1 MSDIFIDSQNKNKI
15 FSSSNNISDNTNNEL
30 NELKSYNYKVDEV
43 QNNFNEDSLNKNQIS
58 DEKTNSELNDKLI
71 YENEENKFDILI
83 RKYKQIEEEN
93 KKLNNQ
99 IKKETLIIEE
109 QNNTILLLK
118 SSIENDFFKNNDITK
133 YITLEN
139 IIDFIKLKTENEQY
153 KKELVLSQALINSLQ
168 AENVRLIKV
177 KEENSDL
184 INIETDDFLSNSE
197 HKIYDINSNQE
208 NEIINELNKENN
220 ILKKL
225 IQEATSKLN
234 YLLINEKNTKILSED
249 KNILSLQIKEKNEII
264 NKYEEKLSFFNSYII
279 QIKSSFNKI
288 KQCII
293 NTIKSYNKIANED
306 LNSLLSNNFSQNISK
321 LNMLI
326 TNIDDI
332 EQYNLETQP
341 ELDLHNAIYE
351 LITSIN
357 EEFIILYEKV
367 FQTNNYYKESNEKVN
382 ELEFQLKEF
391 NNINSISNNELN
403 KLKDEYVK
411 TIIKL
416 NLEISE
422 KESDNYFLKEQS
434 EFLKKD
440 LNDIIDILTAI
451 INIFKNNNEIQLST
465 CLNNFLENVKEKQN
479 LIFEKEKTIN
489 KIQKNNHKI
498 KNLKLENKNVNNFK
512 FYNEEYINNIINN
525 FQKKINEKEN
535 QLAIIKKQINSILY

>member
-1 MSDIFIDSQNKNKI
+1 MSDILIDSQNKNKK

-118 SSIENDFFKNNDITK
+118 SSIENDFFKNNDMKK
-133 YITLEN
+133 YITKEN

-168 AENVRLIKV
+168 EENLRLIKS

-249 KNILSLQIKEKNEII
+249 KKILSLQIEEKNEII

-326 TNIDDI
+326 TNTDDI

-391 NNINSISNNELN
+391 NNNSISNNELN

-416 NLEISE
+416 NLELSE
-422 KESDNYFLKEQS
+422 KESDNFFLKENS
-434 EFLKKD
+434 DFLKKD
-440 LNDIIDILTAI
+440 LNDIIDVLSAI
-451 INIFKNNNEIQLST
+451 THIFKNNNEIQIIKY
-465 CLNNFLENVKEKQN
+465 LNIFLENEKEKLN

-498 KNLKLENKNVNNFK
+498 KNLKLENKNVSNIK
-512 FYNEEYINNIINN
+512 FYDEEYINDIIND
-525 FQKKINEKEN
+525 FQNKINEKNN
-535 QLAIIKKQINSILY
+535 QLDKIKKQIFSMLY

>member
-1 MSDIFIDSQNKNKI
+1 MSDIFIDSQNKNKK

-118 SSIENDFFKNNDITK
+118 SSIENDFFKNNDMKK
-133 YITLEN
+133 YITKEN

-168 AENVRLIKV
+168 AENLRLIKS

-208 NEIINELNKENN
+208 NKIINELNKENN

-326 TNIDDI
+326 TNTDDI

-391 NNINSISNNELN
+391 NNNSISNNELN

-416 NLEISE
+416 NLELSE
-422 KESDNYFLKEQS
+422 KESDNFFLKENS
-434 EFLKKD
+434 DFLKKD
-440 LNDIIDILTAI
+440 LNDIIDVLSAI
-451 INIFKNNNEIQLST
+451 THIFKNNNEIQIIKY
-465 CLNNFLENVKEKQN
+465 LNIFLENEKEKLN

-498 KNLKLENKNVNNFK
+498 KNLKLENKNVSNIK
-512 FYNEEYINNIINN
+512 FYDEEYINDIIND
-525 FQKKINEKEN
+525 FQNKINEKKN
-535 QLAIIKKQINSILY
+535 QLDKIKKQIFSMLY

>member
-1 MSDIFIDSQNKNKI
+1 MSDIFIDSQNKNKK
-15 FSSSNNISDNTNNEL
+15 FSSSNNISDNINNEL

-118 SSIENDFFKNNDITK
+118 SSIENDFFKNNDIKK
-133 YITLEN
+133 YITKEN

-168 AENVRLIKV
+168 AENLRLIKT

-326 TNIDDI
+326 TNTDDI

-391 NNINSISNNELN
+391 NNNSISNNELN

-416 NLEISE
+416 NLELSE
-422 KESDNYFLKEQS
+422 KESDNFFLKENS
-434 EFLKKD
+434 DFLKKD
-440 LNDIIDILTAI
+440 LNDIIDVLSAI
-451 INIFKNNNEIQLST
+451 THIFKNNNEIQIIKY
-465 CLNNFLENVKEKQN
+465 LNIFLENEKEKLN

-498 KNLKLENKNVNNFK
+498 KNLKLENKNVSNIK
-512 FYNEEYINNIINN
+512 FYDEEYINDIIND
-525 FQKKINEKEN
+525 FQNKINEKKN
-535 QLAIIKKQINSILY
+535 QLDKIKKQIFSILH

>member
-58 DEKTNSELNDKLI
+58 NEKTNSELNDKLI

-118 SSIENDFFKNNDITK
+118 SSIENDFFKNNDMKK
-133 YITLEN
+133 YITKEN

-168 AENVRLIKV
+168 AENLRLIKT

-391 NNINSISNNELN
+391 NNNSISNNELN

-422 KESDNYFLKEQS
+422 KESDNFFLKENS
-434 EFLKKD
+434 DFLKKD
-440 LNDIIDILTAI
+440 LNDIIDVLSAI
-451 INIFKNNNEIQLST
+451 THIFKNNNEIQIIKY
-465 CLNNFLENVKEKQN
+465 LNIFLENEKEKLN

-498 KNLKLENKNVNNFK
+498 KNLKLENKNVSNIK
-512 FYNEEYINNIINN
+512 FYDEEYINDIIND
-525 FQKKINEKEN
+525 FQNKINEKKN
-535 QLAIIKKQINSILY
+535 QLDKIKKQIFSMLY

>member
-1 MSDIFIDSQNKNKI
+1 MSDIFIDSQNKNKK

-118 SSIENDFFKNNDITK
+118 SSIENDFFKNNDMKK
-133 YITLEN
+133 YITKEN

-168 AENVRLIKV
+168 AENLRLIKS

-326 TNIDDI
+326 TNTDDI

-391 NNINSISNNELN
+391 NNNSISNNELN

-416 NLEISE
+416 NLELSE
-422 KESDNYFLKEQS
+422 KESDNFFLKENS
-434 EFLKKD
+434 DFLKKD
-440 LNDIIDILTAI
+440 LNDIIDVLSAI
-451 INIFKNNNEIQLST
+451 THIFKNNNEIQIIKY
-465 CLNNFLENVKEKQN
+465 LNIFLENEKEKLN

-498 KNLKLENKNVNNFK
+498 KNLKLENKNVSNIK
-512 FYNEEYINNIINN
+512 FYDEEYINDIIND
-525 FQKKINEKEN
+525 FQNKINEKKN
-535 QLAIIKKQINSILY
+535 QLDKIKKQIFSMLY

>member
-118 SSIENDFFKNNDITK
+118 SSIENGFFKNNDMKK
-133 YITLEN
+133 YITKEN

-168 AENVRLIKV
+168 AENLRLIKS

-391 NNINSISNNELN
+391 NNNSISNNELN

-416 NLEISE
+416 NLELSE
-422 KESDNYFLKEQS
+422 KESDNFFLKENS
-434 EFLKKD
+434 DFLKKD
-440 LNDIIDILTAI
+440 LNDIIDVLSAI
-451 INIFKNNNEIQLST
+451 THIFKNNNEIQIIKY
-465 CLNNFLENVKEKQN
+465 LNIFLENEKEKLN

-498 KNLKLENKNVNNFK
+498 KNLKLENKNVSNIK
-512 FYNEEYINNIINN
+512 FYDEEYINDIIND
-525 FQKKINEKEN
+525 FQNKINEKKN
-535 QLAIIKKQINSILY
+535 QLDKIKKQIFSMLY

>member
-1 MSDIFIDSQNKNKI
+1 MSDIFIDSQNKNKK

-71 YENEENKFDILI
+71 YESEENKFDILI

-118 SSIENDFFKNNDITK
+118 SSIENDFFKNNDMKK
-133 YITLEN
+133 YITKEN

-168 AENVRLIKV
+168 AENLRLIKS

-249 KNILSLQIKEKNEII
+249 KKILSLQIEEKNEII

-367 FQTNNYYKESNEKVN
+367 FQTNNYYKESNDKVN
-382 ELEFQLKEF
+382 ELELQLKEF
-391 NNINSISNNELN
+391 NNNSVSNNELN

-416 NLEISE
+416 NLELSE
-422 KESDNYFLKEQS
+422 KESDNFFLKENS
-434 EFLKKD
+434 DFLKKD
-440 LNDIIDILTAI
+440 LNDIIDVLSAI
-451 INIFKNNNEIQLST
+451 THIFKNNNEIQIIKY
-465 CLNNFLENVKEKQN
+465 LNIFLENEKEKLN

-498 KNLKLENKNVNNFK
+498 KNLKLENKNVSNIK
-512 FYNEEYINNIINN
+512 FYDEEYINDIIND
-525 FQKKINEKEN
+525 FQNKINEKKN
-535 QLAIIKKQINSILY
+535 QLDKIKKQIFSMFY

>member
-1 MSDIFIDSQNKNKI
+1 MSDIFADSQNKNKK
-15 FSSSNNISDNTNNEL
+15 FSSSNNISDNANKEL
-30 NELKSYNYKVDEV
+30 NEFKSNNFQNDEI
-43 QNNFNEDSLNKNQIS
+43 QNNFNEDSLNKNPIS
-58 DEKTNSELNDKLI
+58 DEKTNSEHNDKSS
-71 YENEENKFDILI
+71 YENEENKSNVLTK
-83 RKYKQIEEEN
+83 KYKQLEDEN
-93 KKLNNQ
+93 KKLINQ
-99 IKKETLIIEE
+99 IKKDELIIE
-109 QNNTILLLK
+109 QKNNTILLLK

-197 HKIYDINSNQE
+197 NKLYDINSNRE

-225 IQEATSKLN
+225 IQEATAQLN
-234 YLLINEKNTKILSED
+234 YLLTNEKNIKILSEEN
-249 KNILSLQIKEKNEII
+249 NILNLQIKEKNDRI
-264 NKYEEKLSFFNSYII
+264 NQYEEKLSFFNSYII

-288 KQCII
+288 KQYII
-293 NTIKSYNKIANED
+293 NTINSYNKIANED
-306 LNSLLSNNFSQNISK
+306 LNSLLSNNFSQNIYK

-326 TNIDDI
+326 SNLDDI

-341 ELDLHNAIYE
+341 ELNLHNAIYE
-351 LITSIN
+351 LVTNIN

-367 FQTNNYYKESNEKVN
+367 FQTNNYYKESNDKVN
-382 ELEFQLKEF
+382 ELELQLKEF
-391 NNINSISNNELN
+391 NNNSVSNNELN

-434 EFLKKD
+434 DFLKKD

-465 CLNNFLENVKEKQN
+465 CLNNFLENVTEKQN

>member
-1 MSDIFIDSQNKNKI
+1 MSDIFIDSQNKNKK
-15 FSSSNNISDNTNNEL
+15 FSISNNISDNTNNEL
-30 NELKSYNYKVDEV
+30 KELKSYNYQVDEI
-43 QNNFNEDSLNKNQIS
+43 QNNFNDDSLNKNSIS
-58 DEKTNSELNDKLI
+58 DEKTNSENNDKSL
-71 YENEENKFDILI
+71 YENEENKYVILI

-99 IKKETLIIEE
+99 IKKDQLMIEE
-109 QNNTILLLK
+109 QNQTILLLK
-118 SSIENDFFKNNDITK
+118 SSIENDFFQNNDMKK
-133 YITLEN
+133 YITKEN

-168 AENVRLIKV
+168 EENLRLIKT
-177 KEENSDL
+177 KEENSDV

-197 HKIYDINSNQE
+197 QKIYDINSNRE
-208 NEIINELNKENN
+208 NELINELNKENN
-220 ILKKL
+220 VLKKL

-249 KNILSLQIKEKNEII
+249 KNILTLQIKEKNDII

-293 NTIKSYNKIANED
+293 NSINSYNKIANED
-306 LNSLLSNNFSQNISK
+306 LSSLLSNNFSQNISK

-326 TNIDDI
+326 TNFDDI

-367 FQTNNYYKESNEKVN
+367 FQTNNYYKESNDKVK

-391 NNINSISNNELN
+391 NSNSISNDELN
-403 KLKDEYVK
+403 KLKDDYVK

-422 KESDNYFLKEQS
+422 KESDNYFLKENS
-434 EFLKKD
+434 VFLKKD
-440 LNDIIDILTAI
+440 LNDIMDILSAI
-451 INIFKNNNEIQLST
+451 INIFKNNNEIQLTT
-465 CLNNFLENVKEKQN
+465 CLNNFLENINEKLN
-479 LIFEKEKTIN
+479 LILEKNKTIN

-512 FYNEEYINNIINN
+512 FYDEEYINEIIND

-535 QLAIIKKQINSILY
+535 ELDKIKKQIFSILN

>member
-118 SSIENDFFKNNDITK
+118 SSIENDFFKNNDIKK
-133 YITLEN
+133 YITKEN

-168 AENVRLIKV
+168 AENLRLIKS

-391 NNINSISNNELN
+391 NNNSISNNELN

-416 NLEISE
+416 NLELSE
-422 KESDNYFLKEQS
+422 KESDNFFLKENS
-434 EFLKKD
+434 DFLKKD
-440 LNDIIDILTAI
+440 LNDIIDVLSAI
-451 INIFKNNNEIQLST
+451 THIFKNNNEIQIIKY
-465 CLNNFLENVKEKQN
+465 LNIFLENEKEKLN

-498 KNLKLENKNVNNFK
+498 KNLKLENKNVSNIK
-512 FYNEEYINNIINN
+512 FYDEEYINDIIND
-525 FQKKINEKEN
+525 FQNKINEKKN
-535 QLAIIKKQINSILY
+535 QLDKIKKQIFSMLY

>member
-1 MSDIFIDSQNKNKI
+1 MSDIFIDSQNKNKK

-118 SSIENDFFKNNDITK
+118 SSIENDFFKNNDMKK
-133 YITLEN
+133 YITKEN

-168 AENVRLIKV
+168 AENLRLIKT

-391 NNINSISNNELN
+391 NNNSISNNELN

-416 NLEISE
+416 NLELSE
-422 KESDNYFLKEQS
+422 KESDNFFLKENS
-434 EFLKKD
+434 DFLKKD
-440 LNDIIDILTAI
+440 LNDIIDVLSAI
-451 INIFKNNNEIQLST
+451 THIFKNNNEIQIIKY
-465 CLNNFLENVKEKQN
+465 LNIFLENEKEKLN

-498 KNLKLENKNVNNFK
+498 KNLKLENKNVSNIK
-512 FYNEEYINNIINN
+512 FYDEEYINDIIND
-525 FQKKINEKEN
+525 FQNKINEKKN
-535 QLAIIKKQINSILY
+535 QLDKIKKQIFSMLY

>member
-1 MSDIFIDSQNKNKI
+1 MSDIFIDSQNKNKK

-118 SSIENDFFKNNDITK
+118 SSIENDFFKNNDMKK
-133 YITLEN
+133 YITKEN

-168 AENVRLIKV
+168 AENLRLIKT

-220 ILKKL
+220 IFKKL

-249 KNILSLQIKEKNEII
+249 KKILSLQIEEKNEII

-391 NNINSISNNELN
+391 NNNSISNNELN

-416 NLEISE
+416 NLELSE
-422 KESDNYFLKEQS
+422 KESDNFFLKENS
-434 EFLKKD
+434 DFLKKD
-440 LNDIIDILTAI
+440 LNDIIGVLSAI
-451 INIFKNNNEIQLST
+451 THIFKNNNEIQIIKY
-465 CLNNFLENVKEKQN
+465 LNIFLENEKEKLN

-498 KNLKLENKNVNNFK
+498 KNLKLENKNVSNIK
-512 FYNEEYINNIINN
+512 FYDEEYINDIIND
-525 FQKKINEKEN
+525 FQNKINEKKN
-535 QLAIIKKQINSILY
+535 QLDKIKKQIFSMLY

>member
-1 MSDIFIDSQNKNKI
+1 MSDIFIDSQNKNKK

-118 SSIENDFFKNNDITK
+118 SSIENDFFKNNDMKK
-133 YITLEN
+133 YITKEN

-168 AENVRLIKV
+168 AENLRLIKS

-184 INIETDDFLSNSE
+184 INIETADFLSNSE

-249 KNILSLQIKEKNEII
+249 KKILSLQIEEKNEII

-391 NNINSISNNELN
+391 NNNSISNNELN
-403 KLKDEYVK
+403 KLKM
-411 TIIKL
+411 
-416 NLEISE
+416 NM
-422 KESDNYFLKEQS
+422 
-434 EFLKKD
+434 
-440 LNDIIDILTAI
+440 
-451 INIFKNNNEIQLST
+451 
-465 CLNNFLENVKEKQN
+465 
-479 LIFEKEKTIN
+479 
-489 KIQKNNHKI
+489 
-498 KNLKLENKNVNNFK
+498 
-512 FYNEEYINNIINN
+512 
-525 FQKKINEKEN
+525 
-535 QLAIIKKQINSILY
+535 

>member
-1 MSDIFIDSQNKNKI
+1 MSDIFIDSQNKNKK

-99 IKKETLIIEE
+99 IKKKTLIIEE

-118 SSIENDFFKNNDITK
+118 SCIENDFFKNNDIKK
-133 YITLEN
+133 YITKEN

-168 AENVRLIKV
+168 AENLRLIKS

-367 FQTNNYYKESNEKVN
+367 FQTNDYYKESNEKVN

-391 NNINSISNNELN
+391 NNNSISNNELN

-416 NLEISE
+416 NLELSE
-422 KESDNYFLKEQS
+422 KESDNFFLKENS
-434 EFLKKD
+434 DFLKKD
-440 LNDIIDILTAI
+440 LNDIIDVLSAI
-451 INIFKNNNEIQLST
+451 THIFKNNNEIQIIKY
-465 CLNNFLENVKEKQN
+465 LNIFLENEKEKLN

-498 KNLKLENKNVNNFK
+498 KNLKLENKNVSNIK
-512 FYNEEYINNIINN
+512 FYDEEYINDIIND
-525 FQKKINEKEN
+525 FQNKINEKKN
-535 QLAIIKKQINSILY
+535 QLDKIKKQIFSMLY

>member
-71 YENEENKFDILI
+71 YESEENKFDILI

-118 SSIENDFFKNNDITK
+118 SSIENDFFKNNDMKK
-133 YITLEN
+133 YITKEN

-168 AENVRLIKV
+168 AENLRLIKT

-249 KNILSLQIKEKNEII
+249 KKILSLQIEEKNEII

-326 TNIDDI
+326 TNTDDI

-391 NNINSISNNELN
+391 NNNSISNNELN

-416 NLEISE
+416 NLELSE
-422 KESDNYFLKEQS
+422 KESDNFFLKENS
-434 EFLKKD
+434 DFLKKD
-440 LNDIIDILTAI
+440 LNDIIDVLSAI
-451 INIFKNNNEIQLST
+451 THIFKNNNEIQIIKY
-465 CLNNFLENVKEKQN
+465 LNIFLENEKEKLN

-498 KNLKLENKNVNNFK
+498 KNLKLENKNVSNIK
-512 FYNEEYINNIINN
+512 FYDEEYINDIIND
-525 FQKKINEKEN
+525 FQNKINEKKN
-535 QLAIIKKQINSILY
+535 QLDKIKKQIFSILY

>member
-1 MSDIFIDSQNKNKI
+1 MSDIFIDSQNKNKK

-118 SSIENDFFKNNDITK
+118 SSIENDFFKNNDMKK
-133 YITLEN
+133 YITKEN

-168 AENVRLIKV
+168 EENLRLIKS

-249 KNILSLQIKEKNEII
+249 KKILSLQIEEKNEII

-326 TNIDDI
+326 TNTDDI

-391 NNINSISNNELN
+391 NNNSISNNELN

-416 NLEISE
+416 NLELSE
-422 KESDNYFLKEQS
+422 KESDNFFLKENS
-434 EFLKKD
+434 DFLKKD
-440 LNDIIDILTAI
+440 LNDIIDVLSAI
-451 INIFKNNNEIQLST
+451 THIFKNNNEIQIIKY
-465 CLNNFLENVKEKQN
+465 LNIFLENEKEKLN
-479 LIFEKEKTIN
+479 LILEKEKTIN

-498 KNLKLENKNVNNFK
+498 KNLKLENKNVSNIK
-512 FYNEEYINNIINN
+512 FYDEEYINDIIND
-525 FQKKINEKEN
+525 FQNKINEKNN
-535 QLAIIKKQINSILY
+535 QLDKIKKQIFSMLY

>member
-1 MSDIFIDSQNKNKI
+1 MSDILADSQNKNKK
-15 FSSSNNISDNTNNEL
+15 FSSSNGISNNSNNEL
-30 NELKSYNYKVDEV
+30 NELKSYNFQVDEM
-43 QNNFNEDSLNKNQIS
+43 QNNFNEDSLNKNPIS
-58 DEKTNSELNDKLI
+58 DEKTNSEHNDKSL
-71 YENEENKFDILI
+71 YENEENKYDALI
-83 RKYKQIEEEN
+83 RKNKQIEEEN
-93 KKLNNQ
+93 KKLTEQ
-99 IKKETLIIEE
+99 IKKDELIIEE

-118 SSIENDFFKNNDITK
+118 SSIENDFFQNNDMKK
-133 YITLEN
+133 YITKEN

-168 AENVRLIKV
+168 AENLRLIKS

-184 INIETDDFLSNSE
+184 INIETDDFLSNSD
-197 HKIYDINSNQE
+197 HKIYDINSNRE

-225 IQEATSKLN
+225 IQEATAKLN

-249 KNILSLQIKEKNEII
+249 KNLLILQIKEKNDII
-264 NKYEEKLSFFNSYII
+264 NKYEEKLSFFNSYIF

-288 KQCII
+288 KLCII
-293 NTIKSYNKIANED
+293 NSINSYNKIANED

-326 TNIDDI
+326 TNMDDI

-341 ELDLHNAIYE
+341 ELDLHSAIYD

-367 FQTNNYYKESNEKVN
+367 FQTNNYYKESNDKVN
-382 ELEFQLKEF
+382 KLEFQLKEF
-391 NNINSISNNELN
+391 NNNSISNSEFN
-403 KLKDEYVK
+403 KLKDDYIK

-422 KESDNYFLKEQS
+422 KENDNYFLKENS
-434 EFLKKD
+434 AFLKKD
-440 LNDIIDILTAI
+440 LNDIIGVLSAI
-451 INIFKNNNEIQLST
+451 THIFKNNNEIKLTT
-465 CLNNFLENVKEKQN
+465 CLNNFLENVIEKFN
-479 LIFEKEKTIN
+479 LILEKEKTID

-512 FYNEEYINNIINN
+512 FYNEEYINDIIND

-535 QLAIIKKQINSILY
+535 KLDKIKNQIFSLLY

>member
-1 MSDIFIDSQNKNKI
+1 MSDIFIDSQNKNKK

-118 SSIENDFFKNNDITK
+118 SSIENDFFKNNDMKK
-133 YITLEN
+133 YITKEN

-168 AENVRLIKV
+168 AENLRLIKT

-249 KNILSLQIKEKNEII
+249 KKILSLQIEEKNEII

-391 NNINSISNNELN
+391 NNNSISNNELN

-416 NLEISE
+416 NLELSE
-422 KESDNYFLKEQS
+422 KESDNFFLKENS
-434 EFLKKD
+434 DFLKKD
-440 LNDIIDILTAI
+440 LNDIIDVLSAI
-451 INIFKNNNEIQLST
+451 THIFKNNNEIQIIKY
-465 CLNNFLENVKEKQN
+465 LNIFLENEKEKLN
-479 LIFEKEKTIN
+479 LILEKEKTIN

-498 KNLKLENKNVNNFK
+498 KNLKLENKNVSNIK
-512 FYNEEYINNIINN
+512 FYDEEYINDIIND
-525 FQKKINEKEN
+525 FQNKINEKKN
-535 QLAIIKKQINSILY
+535 QLDKIKKQIFSILY

>member
-1 MSDIFIDSQNKNKI
+1 MSDIFIDSQNKNKK

-118 SSIENDFFKNNDITK
+118 SSIENDFFKNNDMKK
-133 YITLEN
+133 YITKEN

-168 AENVRLIKV
+168 AENLRLIKS

-234 YLLINEKNTKILSED
+234 YLL
-249 KNILSLQIKEKNEII
+249 
-264 NKYEEKLSFFNSYII
+264 Y
-279 QIKSSFNKI
+279 
-288 KQCII
+288 
-293 NTIKSYNKIANED
+293 
-306 LNSLLSNNFSQNISK
+306 
-321 LNMLI
+321 
-326 TNIDDI
+326 
-332 EQYNLETQP
+332 
-341 ELDLHNAIYE
+341 
-351 LITSIN
+351 
-357 EEFIILYEKV
+357 
-367 FQTNNYYKESNEKVN
+367 
-382 ELEFQLKEF
+382 
-391 NNINSISNNELN
+391 
-403 KLKDEYVK
+403 KLK
-411 TIIKL
+411 
-416 NLEISE
+416 
-422 KESDNYFLKEQS
+422 
-434 EFLKKD
+434 KKM
-440 LNDIIDILTAI
+440 
-451 INIFKNNNEIQLST
+451 K
-465 CLNNFLENVKEKQN
+465 
-479 LIFEKEKTIN
+479 
-489 KIQKNNHKI
+489 
-498 KNLKLENKNVNNFK
+498 
-512 FYNEEYINNIINN
+512 
-525 FQKKINEKEN
+525 
-535 QLAIIKKQINSILY
+535 

>member
-1 MSDIFIDSQNKNKI
+1 MSDIFIDSQNKNKK

-58 DEKTNSELNDKLI
+58 DEKTNSEINDKLI
-71 YENEENKFDILI
+71 YENEENRFDILI

-118 SSIENDFFKNNDITK
+118 SSIENDFFKNNDMKK
-133 YITLEN
+133 YITKEN

-168 AENVRLIKV
+168 AENLRLIKS

-184 INIETDDFLSNSE
+184 INMETDDFLSNSE

-249 KNILSLQIKEKNEII
+249 KNILSLQIEEKNEII

-391 NNINSISNNELN
+391 NNNSISNNELN

-416 NLEISE
+416 NLELSE
-422 KESDNYFLKEQS
+422 KESDNFFLKENS
-434 EFLKKD
+434 DFLKKD
-440 LNDIIDILTAI
+440 LNDIIDVLSAI
-451 INIFKNNNEIQLST
+451 THIFKNNNEIQIIKY
-465 CLNNFLENVKEKQN
+465 LNIFLENEKEKLN
-479 LIFEKEKTIN
+479 LILEKEKTIN

-498 KNLKLENKNVNNFK
+498 KNLKLENKNVSNIK
-512 FYNEEYINNIINN
+512 FYDEEYINDIIND
-525 FQKKINEKEN
+525 FQNKINEKKN
-535 QLAIIKKQINSILY
+535 QLDKIKKQIFSMLY

>member
-1 MSDIFIDSQNKNKI
+1 MSDIFIDSQNKNKK

-118 SSIENDFFKNNDITK
+118 SSIENDFFKNNDMKK
-133 YITLEN
+133 YITKEN

-168 AENVRLIKV
+168 AENLRLIKS

-391 NNINSISNNELN
+391 NNNSISNNKLN

-422 KESDNYFLKEQS
+422 KESDNFFLKENS
-434 EFLKKD
+434 DFLKKD
-440 LNDIIDILTAI
+440 LNDIIDVLSAI
-451 INIFKNNNEIQLST
+451 THIFKNNNEIQIIKY
-465 CLNNFLENVKEKQN
+465 LNIFLENEKEKLN
-479 LIFEKEKTIN
+479 LILEKEKTIN

-498 KNLKLENKNVNNFK
+498 KNLKLENKNVNNIK
-512 FYNEEYINNIINN
+512 FYDEEYINDIIND
-525 FQKKINEKEN
+525 FQNKINEKKN
-535 QLAIIKKQINSILY
+535 QLDKIKKQIFSMLY

>member
-1 MSDIFIDSQNKNKI
+1 MSDIFIDSQNKNKK

-118 SSIENDFFKNNDITK
+118 SSIENDFFKNNDMKK
-133 YITLEN
+133 YITKEN

-168 AENVRLIKV
+168 AENLRLIKS

-391 NNINSISNNELN
+391 NNNSISNNELN

-416 NLEISE
+416 NLELSE
-422 KESDNYFLKEQS
+422 KESDNFFLKENS
-434 EFLKKD
+434 DFLKKD
-440 LNDIIDILTAI
+440 LNDIIDVLSAI
-451 INIFKNNNEIQLST
+451 THIFKNNNEIQIIKY
-465 CLNNFLENVKEKQN
+465 LNIFLENEKEKLN

-498 KNLKLENKNVNNFK
+498 KNLKLENKNVSNIK
-512 FYNEEYINNIINN
+512 FYDEEYINDIIND
-525 FQKKINEKEN
+525 FQNKINEKKN
-535 QLAIIKKQINSILY
+535 QLDKIKKQIFSMLY

>member
-1 MSDIFIDSQNKNKI
+1 MSDILIDSQNKNKK

-118 SSIENDFFKNNDITK
+118 SSIENDFFKNNDMKK
-133 YITLEN
+133 YITKEN

-168 AENVRLIKV
+168 AENLRLIKT

-249 KNILSLQIKEKNEII
+249 KNILSLQIEEKNEII

-391 NNINSISNNELN
+391 NNNSISNNELN

-416 NLEISE
+416 NLELSE
-422 KESDNYFLKEQS
+422 KESDNFFLKENS
-434 EFLKKD
+434 DFLKKD
-440 LNDIIDILTAI
+440 LNDIIDVLSAI
-451 INIFKNNNEIQLST
+451 THIFKNNNEIQIIKY
-465 CLNNFLENVKEKQN
+465 LNIFLENEKEKLN
-479 LIFEKEKTIN
+479 LILEKEKTIN

-498 KNLKLENKNVNNFK
+498 KNLKLENKNVSNIK
-512 FYNEEYINNIINN
+512 FYDEEYINDIIND
-525 FQKKINEKEN
+525 FQNKINEKKN
-535 QLAIIKKQINSILY
+535 QLDKIKKQIFSMLY

>member
-1 MSDIFIDSQNKNKI
+1 MSDIFIDSQNKNKK

-118 SSIENDFFKNNDITK
+118 SSIENDFFKNNDMKK
-133 YITLEN
+133 YITKEN

-168 AENVRLIKV
+168 AENLRLIKT

-326 TNIDDI
+326 TNTDDI

-391 NNINSISNNELN
+391 NNNSISNNELN

-416 NLEISE
+416 NLELSE
-422 KESDNYFLKEQS
+422 KESDNFFLKENS
-434 EFLKKD
+434 DFLKKD
-440 LNDIIDILTAI
+440 LNDIIDVLSAI
-451 INIFKNNNEIQLST
+451 THIFKNNNEIQIIKY
-465 CLNNFLENVKEKQN
+465 LNIFLENEKEKLN
-479 LIFEKEKTIN
+479 LILEKEKTIN

-498 KNLKLENKNVNNFK
+498 KNLKLENKNVSNIK
-512 FYNEEYINNIINN
+512 FYDEEYINDIIND
-525 FQKKINEKEN
+525 FQNKINEKKN
-535 QLAIIKKQINSILY
+535 QLDKIKKQIFSMLY

>member
-1 MSDIFIDSQNKNKI
+1 MSDIFIDSQNKNKK

-58 DEKTNSELNDKLI
+58 DEKTNSEINDKLI

-118 SSIENDFFKNNDITK
+118 SSIENDFFKNNDMKK
-133 YITLEN
+133 YITKEN

-168 AENVRLIKV
+168 AENLRLIKS

-249 KNILSLQIKEKNEII
+249 KNILSLQIEEKNEII

-391 NNINSISNNELN
+391 NNNSISNNELN

-422 KESDNYFLKEQS
+422 KESDNFFLKENS
-434 EFLKKD
+434 DFLKKD
-440 LNDIIDILTAI
+440 LNDIIDVLSAI
-451 INIFKNNNEIQLST
+451 THIFKNNNEIQIIKY
-465 CLNNFLENVKEKQN
+465 LNIFLENEKEKLN

-498 KNLKLENKNVNNFK
+498 KNLKLENKNVSNIK
-512 FYNEEYINNIINN
+512 FYDEEYINDIIND
-525 FQKKINEKEN
+525 FQNKINEKKN
-535 QLAIIKKQINSILY
+535 QLDKIKKQIFSMLY

>member
-118 SSIENDFFKNNDITK
+118 SSIENDFFKNNDMKK
-133 YITLEN
+133 YITKEN

-168 AENVRLIKV
+168 AENLRLIKS

-391 NNINSISNNELN
+391 NNNSISNNELN

-416 NLEISE
+416 NLELSE
-422 KESDNYFLKEQS
+422 KESDNFFLKENS
-434 EFLKKD
+434 DFLKKD
-440 LNDIIDILTAI
+440 LNDIIDVLSAI
-451 INIFKNNNEIQLST
+451 THIFKNNNEIQIIKY
-465 CLNNFLENVKEKQN
+465 LNIFLENEKEKLN

-498 KNLKLENKNVNNFK
+498 KNLKLENKNVSNIK
-512 FYNEEYINNIINN
+512 FYDEEYINDIIND
-525 FQKKINEKEN
+525 FQNKINEKKN
-535 QLAIIKKQINSILY
+535 QLDKIKKQIFSMLY

>member
-1 MSDIFIDSQNKNKI
+1 MSDIFIDSQNKNKK

-43 QNNFNEDSLNKNQIS
+43 HNNFNEDSLNKNQIS

-118 SSIENDFFKNNDITK
+118 SSIENDFFKNNDMKK
-133 YITLEN
+133 YITKEN

-168 AENVRLIKV
+168 AENLRLIKS

-326 TNIDDI
+326 TNTDDI

-391 NNINSISNNELN
+391 NNNSISNNELN

-416 NLEISE
+416 NLELSE
-422 KESDNYFLKEQS
+422 KESDNFFLKENS
-434 EFLKKD
+434 DFLKKD
-440 LNDIIDILTAI
+440 LNDIIDVLSAI
-451 INIFKNNNEIQLST
+451 THIFKNNNEIQIIKY
-465 CLNNFLENVKEKQN
+465 LNIFLENEKEKLN

-498 KNLKLENKNVNNFK
+498 KNLKLENKNVSNIK
-512 FYNEEYINNIINN
+512 FYDEEYINDIIND
-525 FQKKINEKEN
+525 FQNKINEKKN
-535 QLAIIKKQINSILY
+535 QLDKIKKQIFSMLY

>member
-43 QNNFNEDSLNKNQIS
+43 QNNFNEDSLNKNQMS

-118 SSIENDFFKNNDITK
+118 SSIENDFFKNNDMKK
-133 YITLEN
+133 YITKEN

-168 AENVRLIKV
+168 EENLRLIKS

-391 NNINSISNNELN
+391 NNNSISNNELN

-416 NLEISE
+416 NLELSE
-422 KESDNYFLKEQS
+422 KESDNFFLKENS
-434 EFLKKD
+434 DFLKKD
-440 LNDIIDILTAI
+440 LNDIIDVLSAI
-451 INIFKNNNEIQLST
+451 THIFKNNNEIQIIKY
-465 CLNNFLENVKEKQN
+465 LNIFLENEKEKLN

-498 KNLKLENKNVNNFK
+498 KNLKLENKNVSNIK
-512 FYNEEYINNIINN
+512 FYDEEYINDIIND
-525 FQKKINEKEN
+525 FQNKINEKKN
-535 QLAIIKKQINSILY
+535 QLDKIKKQIFSMLY

>member
-1 MSDIFIDSQNKNKI
+1 M
-15 FSSSNNISDNTNNEL
+15 
-30 NELKSYNYKVDEV
+30 
-43 QNNFNEDSLNKNQIS
+43 
-58 DEKTNSELNDKLI
+58 
-71 YENEENKFDILI
+71 
-83 RKYKQIEEEN
+83 
-93 KKLNNQ
+93 NNQ

-118 SSIENDFFKNNDITK
+118 SSIENDFFKNNDMKK
-133 YITLEN
+133 YITKEN

-168 AENVRLIKV
+168 AENLRLIKT

-197 HKIYDINSNQE
+197 HKIYDNNSNQE

-391 NNINSISNNELN
+391 NNNSISNNELN

-422 KESDNYFLKEQS
+422 KESDNFFLKENS
-434 EFLKKD
+434 DFLKKD
-440 LNDIIDILTAI
+440 LNDIIGVLSAI
-451 INIFKNNNEIQLST
+451 THIFKNNNEIQIIKY
-465 CLNNFLENVKEKQN
+465 LNIFLENEKEKLN

-498 KNLKLENKNVNNFK
+498 KNLKLENKNVSNIK
-512 FYNEEYINNIINN
+512 FYDEEYINDIIND
-525 FQKKINEKEN
+525 FQNKINEKKN
-535 QLAIIKKQINSILY
+535 QLDKIKKQIFSMLY

>member
-118 SSIENDFFKNNDITK
+118 SSIENDFFKNNDMKK
-133 YITLEN
+133 YITKEN

-168 AENVRLIKV
+168 AENLRLIKS

-249 KNILSLQIKEKNEII
+249 KNILSLQIEEKNEII

-326 TNIDDI
+326 TNTDDI

-391 NNINSISNNELN
+391 NNNSISNNELN

-416 NLEISE
+416 NLELSE
-422 KESDNYFLKEQS
+422 KESDNFFLKENS
-434 EFLKKD
+434 DFLKKD
-440 LNDIIDILTAI
+440 LNDIIDVLSAI
-451 INIFKNNNEIQLST
+451 THIFKNNNEIQIIKY
-465 CLNNFLENVKEKQN
+465 LNIFLENEKEKLN

-498 KNLKLENKNVNNFK
+498 KNLKLENKNVSNIK
-512 FYNEEYINNIINN
+512 FYDEEYINDIIND
-525 FQKKINEKEN
+525 FQNKINEKKN
-535 QLAIIKKQINSILY
+535 QLDKIKKQIFSMLY

>member
-1 MSDIFIDSQNKNKI
+1 MSDIFIDSQNKNKK

-118 SSIENDFFKNNDITK
+118 SSIENDFFKNNDMKK
-133 YITLEN
+133 YITKEN

-168 AENVRLIKV
+168 AENLRLIKS

-249 KNILSLQIKEKNEII
+249 KKILSLQIEEKNEII

-306 LNSLLSNNFSQNISK
+306 LNSLLSNNFSQNIYK

-326 TNIDDI
+326 SNLDDI

-341 ELDLHNAIYE
+341 ELNLHNAIYE
-351 LITSIN
+351 LVTNIN

-367 FQTNNYYKESNEKVN
+367 FQTNNYYKESNDKVN
-382 ELEFQLKEF
+382 ELELQLKEF
-391 NNINSISNNELN
+391 NNNSVSNNELN

-416 NLEISE
+416 NLELSE
-422 KESDNYFLKEQS
+422 KESDNFFLKENS
-434 EFLKKD
+434 DFLKKD
-440 LNDIIDILTAI
+440 LNDIIDVLSAI
-451 INIFKNNNEIQLST
+451 THIFKNNNEIQIIKY
-465 CLNNFLENVKEKQN
+465 LNIFLENEKEKLN

-498 KNLKLENKNVNNFK
+498 KNLKLENKNVSNIK
-512 FYNEEYINNIINN
+512 FYDEEYINDIIND
-525 FQKKINEKEN
+525 FQNKINEKKN
-535 QLAIIKKQINSILY
+535 QLDKIKKQIFSMFY

>member
-30 NELKSYNYKVDEV
+30 NELKSYNYKVDEM

-118 SSIENDFFKNNDITK
+118 SSIENDFFKNNDMKK
-133 YITLEN
+133 YITKEN

-168 AENVRLIKV
+168 AENLRLIKS

-288 KQCII
+288 KQCIF

-391 NNINSISNNELN
+391 NNNSISNNELN

-416 NLEISE
+416 NLELSE
-422 KESDNYFLKEQS
+422 KESDNFFLKENS
-434 EFLKKD
+434 DLFKKD
-440 LNDIIDILTAI
+440 LNDIIDVLSAI
-451 INIFKNNNEIQLST
+451 THIFKNNNEIQIIKY
-465 CLNNFLENVKEKQN
+465 LNIFLENEKEKLN
-479 LIFEKEKTIN
+479 LILEKEKTIN

-498 KNLKLENKNVNNFK
+498 KNLKLENKNVSNIK
-512 FYNEEYINNIINN
+512 FYDEEYINDIIND
-525 FQKKINEKEN
+525 FQNKINEKKN
-535 QLAIIKKQINSILY
+535 QLDKIKKQIFSMLY